1 MSPLLIVGLVVVAVI
16 VLVFLFGLTPDP
28 SRRRAP
34 RILKRRSRYLRF
46 LPFLPLL
53 GAVGC
58 LVLAFTGFRF
68 SVQETSPVA
77 ILVMDVSRSMDA
89 TDVAPSR
96 LAAAQTAARSFLGE
110 LPPDFQVGL
119 VTFAGEEELAVA
131 PTTDHEE
138 VARAVVGVETAGGTS
153 LWDGLEESLDAI
165 EQQRAGGT
173 APAAVLVLSDGRDTT
188 SSGADPSGVAD
199 RAASLSVPIYG
210 VLLGQVAGES
220 GADLEALQDVSAP
233 TGGEIF
239 TAETADELDERFRSI
254 GSRFSVDLAA
264 DPSTTPLVV
273 AAIALVVIA
282 GIMLVWVQR

>member
-1 MSPLLIVGLVVVAVI
+1 MFGSSSAVGYGDVVSPLLIVGLVVVAVI

-119 VTFAGEEELAVA
+119 VTFAGDEELAVA
-131 PTTDHEE
+131 PTTDHDVRADLPACRVSLLRRRNSPAAVDLGDPLAPAGGNARSAAGASVERRQGTS
-138 VARAVVGVETAGGTS
+138 ASSAFSRAVVGATS
-153 LWDGLEESLDAI
+153 
-165 EQQRAGGT
+165 
-173 APAAVLVLSDGRDTT
+173 PVLH
-188 SSGADPSGVAD
+188 
-199 RAASLSVPIYG
+199 
-210 VLLGQVAGES
+210 Q
-220 GADLEALQDVSAP
+220 
-233 TGGEIF
+233 
-239 TAETADELDERFRSI
+239 
-254 GSRFSVDLAA
+254 
-264 DPSTTPLVV
+264 
-273 AAIALVVIA
+273 
-282 GIMLVWVQR
+282 

>member
-1 MSPLLIVGLVVVAVI
+1 MSPLLIVGLVIAAVI

-28 SRRRAP
+28 NRRRSP

-46 LPFLPLL
+46 LPILPLL

-77 ILVMDVSRSMDA
+77 ILVMDVSRSMEA

-96 LAAAQTAARSFLGE
+96 LAAAQTAARSFLDE
-110 LPPDFQVGL
+110 LPSDFQVGF
-119 VTFAGEEELAVA
+119 VTFAGTDELAVA

-138 VARAVVGVETAGGTS
+138 VAVAVGGVETTGGTL
-153 LWDGLEESLDAI
+153 LWDGLELSLDAI
-165 EQQRAGGT
+165 EQHRAGGT
-173 APAAVLVLSDGRDTT
+173 APAAVLVLSDGRDTD
-188 SSGADPSGVAD
+188 SDADPSDVAD
-199 RAASLSVPIYG
+199 RATSLAVPIYG
-210 VLLGQVAGES
+210 VLLGQISGES

-239 TAETADELDERFRSI
+239 TAETADELDERFRAI

>member
-28 SRRRAP
+28 RRRRLP

-46 LPFLPLL
+46 LPILPLL

-96 LAAAQTAARSFLGE
+96 LAAAQTAARSFLDE
-110 LPPDFQVGL
+110 LPSDFQVGL
-119 VTFAGEEELAVA
+119 VTFASEVGLAVT
-131 PTTDHEE
+131 PTTDHDD
-138 VARAVVGVETAGGTS
+138 VARAVGGVETTGGTHI
-153 LWDGLEESLDAI
+153 WEGLDVSLDAI

-173 APAAVLVLSDGRDTT
+173 APAAVLVLSDGRDTG
-188 SSGADPSGVAD
+188 SAAFPSAVAD
-199 RAASLSVPIYG
+199 RAASMSVPIYG

-220 GADLEALQDVSAP
+220 GADLEALQGVSAP

-239 TAETADELDERFRSI
+239 TAETADDLDERFRSI

-282 GIMLVWVQR
+282 GIMLVAVQR